1 MCHVVLQF
9 PVYELLKQLDRRLFN
24 FVHSEKLVIQCTTT
38 NHSIDDISGSI
49 ALYNAAFI
57 KSLNILFSTIYEQI
71 P

>member
-24 FVHSEKLVIQCTTT
+24 FVHSEKLLIPYICTTT

-49 ALYNAAFI
+49 AL
-57 KSLNILFSTIYEQI
+57 
-71 P
+71 